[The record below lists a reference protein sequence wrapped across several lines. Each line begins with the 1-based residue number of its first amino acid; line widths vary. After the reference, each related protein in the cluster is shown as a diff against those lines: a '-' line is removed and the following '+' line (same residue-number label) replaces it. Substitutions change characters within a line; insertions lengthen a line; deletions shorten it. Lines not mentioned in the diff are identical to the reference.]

1 MDVRDRALV
10 DLDAIRRRGSTGSEV
25 RLNPEESRYLEF
37 KARVGSG
44 LDELSG
50 TQNKHEF
57 LEQYFGGFLP
67 AVLCAAAEHE
77 GLDSVDCAI
86 EREWLEEIMQFGHG
100 LLAHSPMLFPLNRK
114 AFQRV
119 PDGKPSLDLGIG
131 SGQNSRFS
139 LRGHSLDVGGDIILS
154 NLLKARSIESHREFA
169 ALDMGALP
177 FTDGAFERVYALN
190 CVYHAQ
196 SGRAGAVE
204 EISRVLAPG
213 GILALTDVS
222 PFLNAMKPLAGFM
235 GALGFANLKADFTRY
250 FLSGYGADGTPGS
263 EEWYQAE
270 LPRMGFEDVR
280 VEYLLSPRLCEIS
293 YLFYDWQALFNFDLH
308 TPLVAQGTRHRY
320 WENYS
325 RLLTT
330 VVAPL
335 LRQDEELCRREKRG
349 GYIFVTAKKKAGKR
363 ASLFHGDYAC
373 PACRTPLGQGLKCS
387 SCGRVFPV
395 VEGIPLLTTFYADS
409 FLDSDEGA
417 TARRGGAA

>member
-1 MDVRDRALV
+1 MDVRDRALQ
-10 DLDAIRRRGSTGSEV
+10 DLNAIGRRESIGSGV

-37 KARVGSG
+37 KSRIGGV

-50 TQNKHEF
+50 TQDKHEF
-57 LEQYFGGFLP
+57 LEQYFAGFLP
-67 AVLCAAAEHE
+67 AVLCAAAKHE
-77 GLDSVDCAI
+77 GWDRVDCAI

-119 PDGKPSLDLGIG
+119 PDGSPSLDLGIG

-139 LRGHSLDVGGDIILS
+139 LRGHSLNVGGDIILS
-154 NLLKARSIESHREFA
+154 NLLKARSIRSHEEFA
-169 ALDMGALP
+169 ALDFGALP
-177 FTDGAFERVYALN
+177 FADGAFERVYALN
-190 CVYHAQ
+190 SIYHAQ

-204 EISRVLAPG
+204 QISRVLAPG

-222 PFLNAMKPLAGFM
+222 PFLNAMKPLASFM
-235 GALGFANLKADFTRY
+235 EALGFTNLKADFTRY

-280 VEYLLSPRLCEIS
+280 VQYLLSPRLCEIS

-308 TPLVAQGTRHRY
+308 TPLVAQGTQHRY
-320 WENYS
+320 WDNYS
-325 RLLTT
+325 RMLAT

-335 LRQDEELCRREKRG
+335 LRQDEELCRREGKG
-349 GYIFVTAKKKAGKR
+349 GYIFVTAKKKAGKKG
-363 ASLFHGDYAC
+363 SLFHGDYAC
-373 PACRTPLGQGLKCS
+373 PECRTPLGKGLECS
-387 SCGRVFPV
+387 SCGRIFPV
-395 VEGIPLLTTFYADS
+395 VEDIPLLTTFYAES
-409 FLDSDEGA
+409 QLP
-417 TARRGGAA
+417 